1 MSKFAIRVVLFA
13 AVFLLGLGRGFAD
26 IPPGPPPRPR
36 PRPQPIAPSQP
47 AKYQVVAFWRLSNL
61 SQSLATIGTYVPFP
75 VPAQEGLKSLLGDF
89 YGVVNQTAPV
99 DVVLALDAATVPN
112 LDAPPPVAVAF
123 SVSSVA
129 ETRRIA
135 KARGVLNGATTDRAS
150 ISLPFAGESVPC
162 ALFGATGPGKIVC
175 STNDQ
180 YVSGLAPLLLQANVP
195 GAQGKDLYGE
205 VMVSTFES
213 IFSAQWKQ
221 ILDTGAL
228 TLPKKLSMGDPQF
241 DRAMTDVIQAV
252 IREMS
257 AVSKDLSILAVD
269 VSLKADQ
276 IQFSLGYKMVGTQSA
291 WARSDAESAATKP
304 SGPPAAFLAL
314 PKQVTSASFARS
326 DPKWGR
332 QLVAMVLPVLDAFL
346 AKDGLPE
353 ADRQAI
359 KDLLQKTSLK
369 DGLSFDVM
377 GVLQNPATAKPAKAP
392 PNGLFSHD
400 HFLSS
405 SERLDGEKNATPA
418 HIRKFCETW
427 NRPGLQGYL
436 RKKWKTLGVKIP
448 LPVFRL
454 ENVAKPLGPQ
464 AAAMFFSLDLSWL
477 KNNDK
482 GKSALPS
489 SLALYV
495 VSTETGGRVW
505 TATGANK
512 AVLVSRLQTIGT
524 LPQSE
529 TLASRAD
536 LGSIREPVW
545 EAAGFMTLAGL
556 VSSLDAALKEAEK
569 KPGSPTANLPDLT
582 NLLAVVPHHGEVPIT
597 SGTRAGSIGPRG
609 LTKVASITIP
619 KLVVE
624 DMIALVMNLAA
635 NAKK

>member
-150 ISLPFAGESVPC
+150 ISVPFGGESVPC

-405 SERLDGEKNATPA
+405 ERTPG
-418 HIRKFCETW
+418 W
-427 NRPGLQGYL
+427 
-436 RKKWKTLGVKIP
+436 RKKRHACTHPQVLRNVEPAWTP
-448 LPVFRL
+448 RL
-454 ENVAKPLGPQ
+454 FEKEMENAGRKNP
-464 AAAMFFSLDLSWL
+464 AARV
-477 KNNDK
+477 
-482 GKSALPS
+482 SARERG
-489 SLALYV
+489 
-495 VSTETGGRVW
+495 ETAG
-505 TATGANK
+505 
-512 AVLVSRLQTIGT
+512 S
-524 LPQSE
+524 
-529 TLASRAD
+529 ASRSD
-536 LGSIREPVW
+536 V
-545 EAAGFMTLAGL
+545 FLARF
-556 VSSLDAALKEAEK
+556 VVAEK
-569 KPGSPTANLPDLT
+569 QRQRQVGSAEFSC
-582 NLLAVVPHHGEVPIT
+582 VVRRQHRDR
-597 SGTRAGSIGPRG
+597 RARVDRNRCQQSRTG
-609 LTKVASITIP
+609 LSASNDWDVAP
-619 KLVVE
+619 KR
-624 DMIALVMNLAA
+624 
-635 NAKK
+635 NAG